1 MNFDEFI
8 ESIRQQVSDVLGAD
22 FSIESRKVTKNN
34 SVEYV
39 CLVISESGRP
49 VSPGIYLNS
58 FFLEY
63 INGSPIK
70 ELADRIIGL
79 YHEHK
84 EFGKEGLLDLINK
97 ENISDRIFVKLV
109 NYERNKAFLENAP
122 YERIYDLAVTYHYL
136 LSSGPDGISS
146 IKMDNTNCTFFGI
159 THEEMKKTA
168 FENTEKLFPAIFQ
181 SLNEELKTYPYAP
194 PAPPIPG
201 LPSLYILSNRD
212 RYNGAACL
220 LYKNILERIQKS
232 INSDFYILPSSVNEA
247 LIVPEALGSD
257 EEYLKQMVSLVNRNY
272 VPETEFLSDNIY
284 HYPGNS
290 FTAPDRE

>member
-8 ESIRQQVSDVLGAD
+8 VSIRQQVSDILGDD

-39 CLVISESGRP
+39 CLVISESDRP

-63 INGSPIK
+63 INGKPIE
-70 ELADRIIGL
+70 ELAGLIVRL

-84 EFGKEGLLDLINK
+84 EFGKDGLFELINK
-97 ENISDRIFVKLV
+97 ENISGRIFVRLV
-109 NYERNKAFLENAP
+109 NYERNKALLEHAP
-122 YERIYDLAVTYHYL
+122 YERVMDLAVTYHYL
-136 LSSGPDGISS
+136 LSHGPGGISS
-146 IKMDNTNCTFFGI
+146 IKMDNTNCSFFGI

-168 FENTEKLFPAIFQ
+168 FENTEKLFPAVFQ
-181 SLNEELKTYPYAP
+181 TLNEELKAYPFAP
-194 PAPPIPG
+194 PAPTGFG
-201 LPSLYILSNRD
+201 LPSLYILSNKD
-212 RYNGAACL
+212 RYNGATCL

-247 LIVPEALGSD
+247 LIVPEILGSD
-257 EEYLKQMVSLVNRNY
+257 EEYLKEMVNLVNRNY

-284 HYPGNS
+284 HYPGDS
-290 FTAPDRE
+290 FIVRL

>member
-8 ESIRQQVSDVLGAD
+8 ASIRQQVSDILGDD

-39 CLVISESGRP
+39 CLVISESDRP

-63 INGSPIK
+63 INGRPIE
-70 ELADRIIGL
+70 ELAGLIVRL

-84 EFGKEGLLDLINK
+84 EFGKDGLFELINK
-97 ENISDRIFVKLV
+97 ENISGRIFVRLV
-109 NYERNKAFLENAP
+109 NYERNKALLEHAP
-122 YERIYDLAVTYHYL
+122 YERVMDLAVTYHYL
-136 LSSGPDGISS
+136 LSHGPGGISS
-146 IKMDNTNCTFFGI
+146 IKMDNTNCSFFGI

-168 FENTEKLFPAIFQ
+168 FENTEKLFPAVFQ
-181 SLNEELKTYPYAP
+181 TLNEELKSYPFAP
-194 PAPPIPG
+194 PAPIGLG
-201 LPSLYILSNRD
+201 LPSLYILSNKD
-212 RYNGAACL
+212 RYNGATCL

-247 LIVPEALGSD
+247 LIVPEILGSD
-257 EEYLKQMVSLVNRNY
+257 EEYLKEMVNLVNRNY

-284 HYPGNS
+284 HYPGDS
-290 FTAPDRE
+290 FIVRL